1 MNDWNPAKF
10 NWAHVRRAPQ
20 VDPSRPFVLVLG
32 VAIGVALAGPL
43 VLGLS
48 MLGALALMVVGEYAY
63 VATKAA
69 RRERARLRRYRET
82 H

>member
-1 MNDWNPAKF
+1 
-10 NWAHVRRAPQ
+10 
-20 VDPSRPFVLVLG
+20 
-32 VAIGVALAGPL
+32 LAGPL